1 MAAGSG
7 GYTRVG
13 YAVIAGVI
21 LVCLAGAALLVSM
34 IASYLS
40 TSESARPSV
49 ATPSV
54 VVTGCPGDLWLDP
67 QTLVC
72 VPRTACASGESF
84 DALTNG
90 CTPARVT
97 AVSLTPSSGPLEGGT
112 ELTITG
118 SGFAA
123 GVTVTIGGI
132 PATNINVIDPTTMTA
147 DTPAGLNLYAL
158 DVVVTVPGRE
168 PVTLNNVFTYLA
180 PADQAVQQVLPNTGA
195 VGGGETVVIK
205 GRGFVDGVKVAFNG
219 VLATNVITISST
231 TISVTTPAGP
241 LGPVNVNVR
250 NPDREPLVL
259 TGGFSYVDAAARR
272 VTGVLPTNGTAAGG
286 TEVTIKGSG
295 FAQGATVG
303 FGGRAASRVRVV
315 SSTTITAVT
324 PPGTVGRADVTVR
337 NPGLPRSTLARG
349 YGYVAAPVVLA
360 VSPATGSVAGGTQV
374 TISGSGFEKGARV
387 MVGGAAARSVKVI
400 SDTRITAVVPPGKA
414 GPATVTVVNAGQP
427 EGSLAEAFTYLVAPA
442 R

>member
-1 MAAGSG
+1 
-7 GYTRVG
+7 
-13 YAVIAGVI
+13 
-21 LVCLAGAALLVSM
+21 
-34 IASYLS
+34 
-40 TSESARPSV
+40 
-49 ATPSV
+49 
-54 VVTGCPGDLWLDP
+54 
-67 QTLVC
+67 
-72 VPRTACASGESF
+72 
-84 DALTNG
+84 
-90 CTPARVT
+90 
-97 AVSLTPSSGPLEGGT
+97 
-112 ELTITG
+112 
-118 SGFAA
+118 
-123 GVTVTIGGI
+123 
-132 PATNINVIDPTTMTA
+132 
-147 DTPAGLNLYAL
+147 
-158 DVVVTVPGRE
+158 
-168 PVTLNNVFTYLA
+168 
-180 PADQAVQQVLPNTGA
+180 VQQVLPNTGA

-219 VLATNVITISST
+219 VLATNVLTLSST

-272 VTGVLPTNGTAAGG
+272 VTAVLPVSGTAAGG

-360 VSPATGSVAGGTQV
+360 VSPATGSTAGGTQV
-374 TISGSGFEKGARV
+374 TISGAGFEKGARV
-387 MVGGAAARSVKVI
+387 MVGGAAARSVNVI
-400 SDTRITAVVPPGKA
+400 SDTRITAVVPPGQA